1 MCSSFLGFLQRE
13 RQIERQIEREG
24 GGETTLE
31 RREAE
36 TPERLKKLDMQYRGE
51 VTEPLG
57 RT

>member
-1 MCSSFLGFLQRE
+1 MQGVGFLQRE

-24 GGETTLE
+24 AGGTTLE